1 MRKDMYR
8 CSLVAILL
16 IVVSLDTWAQ
26 SAARQSDAL
35 LDLLLWGTDRSIH
48 ITAYTPEVNAELDK
62 VLRRSQAYES
72 QRREP
77 VGSAGFEILL
87 NTAQVRYERL
97 LVAMADDSR
106 APALA
111 VTYVNELRPCYEWEG
126 YHDCPEREAS
136 FAIDYMKT
144 NPDGPFTAYLPLLAA
159 HRWLCTAEAYE
170 YEKRPDAAVRSR
182 RAYEDALSVA
192 LGSRAV
198 LVRTAAQAL
207 QVRGTC
213 RSQD

>member
-1 MRKDMYR
+1 MRKDMLR

-16 IVVSLDTWAQ
+16 IVGSVNACAQ

-35 LDLLLWGTDRSIH
+35 LDLLLWGIDRGID
-48 ITAYTPEVNAELDK
+48 ITAYTPEVDAELDK
-62 VLRRSQAYES
+62 VLRRSRAYES
-72 QRREP
+72 RRREP
-77 VGSAGFEILL
+77 VRSSALEMSHA
-87 NTAQVRYERL
+87 AQVRYERL
-97 LVAMADDSR
+97 LVAMADDSG

-111 VTYVNELRPCYEWEG
+111 VAYVNQLRPCYEWEG

-144 NPDGPFTAYLPLLAA
+144 HPDGPFTAYLPLLAA

-182 RAYEDALSVA
+182 RSYEEALTIA
-192 LGSRAV
+192 RGSRAV
-198 LVRTAAQAL
+198 LVRTAAQVL
-207 QVRGTC
+207 QVRGRC
-213 RSQD
+213 FSQD